1 MLPVRCRAGEQPGS
15 SDIKSSGKTIGLI
28 LIGVGLAIGIALGA
42 WLAAALAEDTVQLSG
57 ALLGLALVLL
67 FIVLPLVGGGIYILA
82 KGRAEDRDLAN
93 VREQRALLDIVKTRG
108 QVQIS
113 DVVLEL
119 KSTRDK
125 VQTDLHELV
134 GKGLFS
140 GYVDWNK
147 GVLYSVEASQLNGRK
162 SCPNCGGQLELAG
175 KGLIKCPY
183 CGAEIFL

>member
-1 MLPVRCRAGEQPGS
+1 M
-15 SDIKSSGKTIGLI
+15 GLI
-28 LIGVGLAIGIALGA
+28 LIGIGVVIGVAVGA
-42 WLAAALAEDTVQLSG
+42 WLLAGLAEDSMRLTG
-57 ALLGLALVLL
+57 ALLGFVLL
-67 FIVLPLVGGGIYILA
+67 LMFIVAPLVGGGIFILS
-82 KGRAEDRDLAN
+82 KGRSEERELAHVRD
-93 VREQRALLDIVKTRG
+93 QRALLDIVKTRG

-113 DVVLEL
+113 DLVIEL

-125 VQTDLHELV
+125 VQQNLHDLV
-134 GKGLFS
+134 GRGLFS
-140 GYVDWNK
+140 GYVDWDK